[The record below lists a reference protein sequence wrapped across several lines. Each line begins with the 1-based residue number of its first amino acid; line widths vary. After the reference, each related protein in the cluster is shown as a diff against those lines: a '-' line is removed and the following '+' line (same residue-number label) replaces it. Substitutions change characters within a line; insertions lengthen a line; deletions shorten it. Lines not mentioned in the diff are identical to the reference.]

1 MKTLSLLVEQ
11 FLAFAE
17 SMAESKIVMKMDD
30 WIERLD
36 LILKMNWK
44 EILKNYW
51 KISHKLKEILNLL
64 SKIYWKIN

>member
-17 SMAESKIVMKMDD
+17 SMAESKIAMKMDD

-36 LILKMNWK
+36 VILKMN
-44 EILKNYW
+44 
-51 KISHKLKEILNLL
+51 
-64 SKIYWKIN
+64 